1 MPAPPRPGRDR
12 SGPLLASALAVIVL
26 SFVVATLIVHRASD
40 DVDSLSESILDRS
53 MPRIERL
60 AALRASALQ
69 VEIALA
75 GYIRSSSPVASAA
88 FARSRESLE
97 LKVHDL
103 RAVSTPADEDPA
115 WQAFQGSLRRY
126 QEAVESAGQLALAG
140 DRRAAEASLQALV
153 APASKDV
160 VDSAMRAIEFNA
172 RHGRELAA
180 RIQKTRHPAI
190 ALSYGLTALCMAFG
204 VAGLLLIR
212 RQARRRRALVEA
224 HARYQE
230 ERADEYEQFA
240 GRVAHDI
247 RGPLAVVMTAS
258 DVIAQLTTD
267 ERIARM
273 VARIQRGLSRAS
285 DITEG
290 LLGFARAGAR
300 PDPGARTDVR
310 ATIDDLVGGARPEA
324 EVASVELHAED
335 VPPVLVRCST
345 GVYLSLVGNLIRN
358 AIKYMGTSTE
368 RRVTVK
374 VTVADDGQTV
384 RTEVADTGPGIPG
397 TDLPVLFDPYFRGST
412 KGPAGLGLGLA
423 TVRRLAEGHDGR
435 VGVEAAPGRGTRIW
449 FELPRAG
456 GVLGWAAR
464 DDVTTGVPALLE
476 ERSLETKRPAPP
488 AGAHLQAT
496 PGDGANRST
505 LRA

>member
-1 MPAPPRPGRDR
+1 
-12 SGPLLASALAVIVL
+12 VIVV
-26 SFVVATLIVHRASD
+26 SFLAATLVGHRASD
-40 DVDSLSESILDRS
+40 DVDSLSDSIVDRS

-69 VEIALA
+69 VEVALA
-75 GYIRSSSPVASAA
+75 GTIRSPEPTTATA
-88 FARSRESLE
+88 FARSREDLA

-103 RAVSTPADEDPA
+103 IAVSPPADEV
-115 WQAFQGSLRRY
+115 AFWRTLQGSLVRY
-126 QEAVESAGQLALAG
+126 LDAVERARQLAVAG
-140 DRRAAEASLQALV
+140 DRRSAEASLHDAV
-153 APASKDV
+153 APASAEV
-160 VDSAMRAIEFNA
+160 VDAAMREIEFNA
-172 RHGRELAA
+172 RHGRDLAA
-180 RIQKTRHPAI
+180 RIQVTRHRTL
-190 ALSYGLTALCMAFG
+190 ALSYGLTGLCMAFAA
-204 VAGLLLIR
+204 AGLLLIR
-212 RQARRRRALVEA
+212 RQAKRRRALVEA

-267 ERIARM
+267 ERIAKM
-273 VARIQRGLSRAS
+273 VTRIQRGLSRAS

-310 ATIDDLVGGARPEA
+310 ATIDDLDSGARPEA
-324 EVASVELHAED
+324 AVASDELHAEV

-345 GVYLSLVGNLIRN
+345 GVYLSLLGNLIRN
-358 AIKYMGTSTE
+358 AIKYMGTSTV

-374 VTVADDGQTV
+374 VTEDGQTV
-384 RTEVADTGPGIPG
+384 RTEVMDTGPGIPEA
-397 TDLPVLFDPYFRGST
+397 DFPVLFDPYFRGST

-435 VGVEAAPGRGTRIW
+435 VGVGSAPGGGTLIW

-456 GVLGWAAR
+456 SAPGSAAR
-464 DDVTTGVPALLE
+464 DVAAAEVPEKRNEEHAEAVLAEPLVVAPFRTTRECGE
-476 ERSLETKRPAPP
+476 DRSSRPRPEVF
-488 AGAHLQAT
+488 
-496 PGDGANRST
+496 
-505 LRA
+505 